1 MFHAAPRDR
10 RSYLAH
16 LAAEA
21 CPHTPERTR
30 SLMSHVATRA
40 EQLVQATR
48 RLVRVSPGCRT
59 THDTSIRRLPL
70 GQPAALFAVSGS
82 FHRNAV
88 TADRSRLNGQ

>member
-48 RLVRVSPGCRT
+48 RLARVSPRCRT
-59 THDTSIRRLPL
+59 THDTSIRRLSR
-70 GQPAALFAVSGS
+70 GQPAGFFAVSGS
-82 FHRNAV
+82 FHRNGV
-88 TADRSRLNGQ
+88 TVDRGRLNGQ